1 MVHPLFA
8 TICRPAG
15 RQVACITA
23 MLPWSWGCLLQL
35 YGCALLPFA
44 LIVDGVFDYL
54 SVRSSNSIFSGLSQ
68 HRILCAHLS
77 LATSVVCYLYAR
89 ETGLCVC
96 LHQLRRPGGPTE
108 CDSDLEPIPTFAL
121 VLLWVDSCAL
131 GVQLILQL
139 VSRFMYSLTKI
150 PLGWL
155 LVIIAALQYR
165 FR

>member
-1 MVHPLFA
+1 MVHPFIA

-15 RQVACITA
+15 RLVACITA
-23 MLPWSWGCLLQL
+23 MLPWSWSCLLRL

-54 SVRSSNSIFSGLSQ
+54 SVRSPNSIFRGLSQ

-89 ETGLCVC
+89 ESGLCVC
-96 LHQLRRPGGPTE
+96 LHQLRRPGGPIE
-108 CDSDLEPIPTFAL
+108 CDSDLEPIPTLSL

-131 GVQLILQL
+131 GVQIVLQF
-139 VSRFMYSLTKI
+139 VSRCMYSLTKI
-150 PLGWL
+150 PLGGL
-155 LVIIAALQYR
+155 LVIFAVFQCR